1 VFVTPTVVDNPD
13 ENDSNYNAGERTRLR
28 ELAKP
33 IANMSKELIKKRDI
47 LSGDETVTAGP
58 GEPLAPIDIPDDVQ
72 AAPAAAPAGT
82 TTPAPASSKP
92 APAPSTSPVPR

>member
-1 VFVTPTVVDNPD
+1 VVDNPD

-33 IANMSKELIKKRDI
+33 IADMSKELIKKRDL
-47 LSGDETVTAGP
+47 LSSDETVTAAP
-58 GEPLAPIDIPDDVQ
+58 GEPLAPIDIPND
-72 AAPAAAPAGT
+72 APATPAVVPAGT

>member
-47 LSGDETVTAGP
+47 LSSDETVTAGP
-58 GEPLAPIDIPDDVQ
+58 GEPLAPIDIPDDVP
-72 AAPAAAPAGT
+72 ATPAAVPAGT
-82 TTPAPASSKP
+82 TTPASSKP
-92 APAPSTSPVPR
+92 APAPSTSPAPR